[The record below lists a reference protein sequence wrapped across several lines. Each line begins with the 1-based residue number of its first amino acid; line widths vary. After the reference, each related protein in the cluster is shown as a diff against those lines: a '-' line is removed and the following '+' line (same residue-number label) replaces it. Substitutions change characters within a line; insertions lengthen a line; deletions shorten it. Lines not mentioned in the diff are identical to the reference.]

1 MKEELMNKMTV
12 SDSQFVAMKE
22 QYEKEK
28 KNLEV
33 HIDLLS
39 KERDELIQQLKVAA
53 HGSATSK

>member
-1 MKEELMNKMTV
+1 MKEELINKMAV
-12 SDSQFVAMKE
+12 SDSQFVAMKD
-22 QYEKEK
+22 QHDKEK

-39 KERDELIQQLKVAA
+39 KERDELMQQLKAAA